1 MLSSFVQWLDS
12 VGSVVFWTCLI
23 GLVAVN
29 AVAATVF
36 FTRRS
41 REIVNRW
48 TAPVLAANVLLI
60 GTGAMVPAVTYV
72 ARTAAVALAP
82 AAAERLTGSIELG
95 VPE

>member
-1 MLSSFVQWLDS
+1 MLSSLVQWLDS
-12 VGSVVFWTCLI
+12 VGSVVFWTCLV

-29 AVAATVF
+29 GVAATAF

-60 GTGAMVPAVTYV
+60 GTGVMVPAVTYV
-72 ARTAAVALAP
+72 ARAAAVALAP
-82 AAAERLTGSIELG
+82 AAAERFAGSIELG
-95 VPE
+95 APK